1 MSRRT
6 KPDEEMPVAYT
17 NIIDTM
23 NAPQIE
29 IKKREEIAVPDLVL
43 FGQELKG
50 LKIKI
55 SDIKLLNL
63 QSDFCQKVKT
73 VLDLFDKEN
82 NRYSDSIL
90 YFVMSCVENQVLKKG
105 SGELKKRIV
114 IECTREYFDN
124 NDLMISKMIDLL
136 MPTLNQNKF
145 IKRNGKKVIRF
156 FSQKLK
162 MKSPA

>member
-1 MSRRT
+1 
-6 KPDEEMPVAYT
+6 
-17 NIIDTM
+17 M

-82 NRYSDSIL
+82 NQYSDSIL
-90 YFVMSCVENQVLKKG
+90 YFVMSCVENQVLKKK
-105 SGELKKRIV
+105 SGQLKKQIV

-124 NDLMISKMIDLL
+124 NDLLIGKMIDLL
-136 MPTLNQNKF
+136 MPGLNQN
-145 IKRNGKKVIRF
+145 
-156 FSQKLK
+156 
-162 MKSPA
+162 

>member
-1 MSRRT
+1 MSRRN
-6 KPDEEMPVAYT
+6 KPEEEMPPAYA

-23 NAPQIE
+23 NAPQI
-29 IKKREEIAVPDLVL
+29 KKKEEIVVPDLVL
-43 FGQELKG
+43 FGHELKG
-50 LKIKI
+50 LKDKI
-55 SDIKLLNL
+55 SDIKLNNL
-63 QSDFCQKVKT
+63 QSNFCEKVKT

-82 NRYSDSIL
+82 NQYSDSIL

-136 MPTLNQNKF
+136 MPSLNQNKF

-156 FSQKLK
+156 FSEKLK